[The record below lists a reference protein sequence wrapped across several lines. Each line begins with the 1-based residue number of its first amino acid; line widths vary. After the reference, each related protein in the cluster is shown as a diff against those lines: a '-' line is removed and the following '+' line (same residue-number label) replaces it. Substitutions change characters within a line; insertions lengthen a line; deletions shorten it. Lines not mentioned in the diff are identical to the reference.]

1 MTTFFSA
8 LLYYLVMKP
17 ISLLPHFLLYRLSDF
32 IFLVFYYVIPYR
44 KKVVLDNLRKS
55 FPEKDE
61 KEIQAICKKFYR
73 HFTDLLLESLKNFSI
88 TRKQVVKRYR
98 SVNTQLLDRLHNEG
112 KSMILCG
119 GHFANWEFWAVAAA
133 PDFKHPLYALYSTL
147 SNPYFDRKMRASR
160 GKYGLNLISTKKYSL
175 FLKDHIHKMQFT
187 SVFAFDQSPSNPSKA
202 VWVNFLGRDTA
213 AQFGAEKYAK
223 DYNLPVVFGH
233 QYKTARGYYEVHYEL
248 VTEDPN
254 SFDHGA
260 LTQRLYEI
268 LEKDIR
274 QNPHLWL
281 WTHRRWKHSR

>member
-1 MTTFFSA
+1 
-8 LLYYLVMKP
+8 LYYLVMKP

-119 GHFANWEFWAVAAA
+119 GHFANWEFWA
-133 PDFKHPLYALYSTL
+133 
-147 SNPYFDRKMRASR
+147 
-160 GKYGLNLISTKKYSL
+160 
-175 FLKDHIHKMQFT
+175 
-187 SVFAFDQSPSNPSKA
+187 
-202 VWVNFLGRDTA
+202 
-213 AQFGAEKYAK
+213 
-223 DYNLPVVFGH
+223 
-233 QYKTARGYYEVHYEL
+233 
-248 VTEDPN
+248 
-254 SFDHGA
+254 
-260 LTQRLYEI
+260 
-268 LEKDIR
+268 
-274 QNPHLWL
+274 
-281 WTHRRWKHSR
+281 